1 MIRRLGAV
9 IGRNRTC
16 VYRGAVGWAEIRIDL
31 LRRGLD
37 RESIALAPVA
47 QEMIALVSKT
57 KRFIKDWLKT
67 MHYKGFDG

>member
-1 MIRRLGAV
+1 MIRRLSAV

-57 KRFIKDWLKT
+57 KRFI
-67 MHYKGFDG
+67 

>member
-1 MIRRLGAV
+1 MIRRLAAV
-9 IGRNRTC
+9 IDRNRTC

-31 LRRGLD
+31 LGRGLD

-57 KRFIKDWLKT
+57 EHFIKSWLKM
-67 MHYKGFDG
+67 MHHKGFDG